1 VKASIRADGRRGG
14 GDLVR
19 RRATAWRGSGDLV
32 GRARRFGG
40 ESSARPRTA
49 AANGEVAV
57 CWRRRSPGAMA
68 EATSRCEGGG
78 EVAARSMSSPT
89 EEGGCPRSNAQK
101 RSLRAWGVRGGR
113 TDDRQNDIP
122 SFLVSSF
129 FLGVEISISIEIEI
143 EILHTR
149 RAKGGSL

>member
-78 EVAARSMSSPT
+78 EVAARSMPSPT
-89 EEGGCPRSNAQK
+89 EEGGCPRS
-101 RSLRAWGVRGGR
+101 
-113 TDDRQNDIP
+113 